1 MRNGLKTSYRTVVAG
16 CIFAVGWCVAV
27 AYSAEPSGGKAVS
40 LAQLSEN
47 FDGPES
53 FDPRLRGLLGRTG
66 VWDVKLHEGHLYFGN
81 TTGETNIHFLRWM
94 SIDGQ
99 SEPVDGLS
107 HATVAVDVGGRF
119 IGKHAAAGLIYRY
132 RPDSGNYFAFVL
144 TKDGE
149 FAFYR
154 RDAAGYRRVT
164 GGHHPAIVP
173 DRMNRLRITSKDAR
187 VNLSIN
193 DVDVTSFKDAK
204 FDRGGVGILA
214 AGTGHFYFDNLTVD
228 VP

>member
-1 MRNGLKTSYRTVVAG
+1 MTNGPMTNYKTVVAG
-16 CIFAVGWCVAV
+16 CVLVISLSAAIDSF
-27 AYSAEPSGGKAVS
+27 AEPAGGKAAT

-99 SEPVDGLS
+99 TEPADGLS

-119 IGKHAAAGLIYRY
+119 IGQHAAAGLIYRF

-144 TKDGE
+144 TKNGE
-149 FAFYR
+149 FGFYR
-154 RDAAGYRRVT
+154 RDASGYRRVT
-164 GGHHPAIVP
+164 GGRHPAIVP
-173 DRMNRLRITSKDAR
+173 DRMNRLRITSDDAR
-187 VNLSIN
+187 VKLSIN

-214 AGTGHFYFDNLTVD
+214 TGTGHFYFDNLTVD
-228 VP
+228 IP